1 MARFAEKTY
10 LFIGFDK
17 ARSLAEFRLLV
28 KLKSL
33 GLPVPVPVAEPGAAA
48 AANRLPAT
56 QVVSTS
62 APTAEYIPA
71 RRESYEPVYGRANQA
86 LASYQNTANMP
97 VDSAADSLAGIDP
110 LRRRAQRV

>member
-1 MARFAEKTY
+1 MR
-10 LFIGFDK
+10 LDGFNPYSSLPE
-17 ARSLAEFRLLV
+17 RSSRAV
-28 KLKSL
+28 ANTNGSTAA
-33 GLPVPVPVAEPGAAA
+33 VPVPGAEPGATA

-97 VDSAADSLAGIDP
+97 VDSAADSLAGIDVY
-110 LRRRAQRV
+110 A